1 MPDGR
6 TETAVYLEDFDPI
19 IYYCFF
25 CARMALQEGQI
36 VLEFDTFGV
45 IQTTAF
51 LLGIYTLKYFS
62 AYYQIPPIRKI
73 RLGVRCSPLFY
84 LSALNKIRYI

>member
-51 LLGIYTLKYFS
+51 LLS
-62 AYYQIPPIRKI
+62 
-73 RLGVRCSPLFY
+73 
-84 LSALNKIRYI
+84 RYIFVEIFLSILPNTPY